1 MSKPLLRAAAASAAL
16 FFTMAT
22 AHAADPKTVIVFGD
36 SITAGSL
43 LPKEDKPRLWV
54 NQVEAASKGEM
65 KLVNEGKG
73 GRPTDSLKEFDEMTA
88 RQPKADLLVIML
100 GTNDSRDVSG
110 HCVDNAVKNVD
121 AMITKGRAVY
131 GVHLP
136 ILLIGPPNIYKNALG
151 PSKPIADQRQANL
164 ADLNK
169 AFEVLAK
176 KDNCDFFSTF
186 GTIPEASLA
195 KDGVHPDAAGND
207 VLAKEL
213 LEPIQT
219 SLVPRS

>member
-1 MSKPLLRAAAASAAL
+1 MSKPLLRALLAAAL
-16 FFTMAT
+16 FFPMAT

-36 SITAGSL
+36 SLTQGNMLS
-43 LPKEDKPRLWV
+43 KEDKPRLWV
-54 NQVEAASKGEM
+54 NQVEAASNGAM

-73 GRPTDSLKEFDEMTA
+73 GRPTAATKEFDEMTA

-110 HCVDNAVKNVD
+110 HCVENAVKNVD

-131 GVHLP
+131 GPHLP
-136 ILLIGPPNIYKNALG
+136 VLLVGPPNIYKDALG
-151 PSKPIADQRQANL
+151 PSKPIADQRQTNL
-164 ADLNK
+164 SDLNK
-169 AFEVLAK
+169 AFEALAK
-176 KDNCDFFSTF
+176 RDNCDFFSTF
-186 GTIPEASLA
+186 GTIPDTSLT

-213 LEPIQT
+213 LEPIQN